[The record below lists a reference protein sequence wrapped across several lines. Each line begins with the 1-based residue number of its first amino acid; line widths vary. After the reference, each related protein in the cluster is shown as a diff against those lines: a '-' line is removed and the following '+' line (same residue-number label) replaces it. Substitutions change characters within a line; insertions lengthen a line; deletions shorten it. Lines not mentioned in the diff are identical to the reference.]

1 MAMFK
6 FKLFILTIF
15 ITCFTRSIF
24 AQMHKDSLE
33 SLYNNY
39 MYLNRQTS
47 KVDSINTILISLQ
60 TQYSNFDAIL
70 RSNNE
75 SIKRITNAQL
85 FTLDK
90 TLKQQRAKIVN
101 SIDFIR
107 SANTSLNAMQVAG
120 SVSSYLDNVGQLN
133 NPANDELGFA
143 LTDDIVKIL
152 DARILSK
159 KGIKT
164 NPNKFVGLVKEVMNA
179 PLTSSFAKSIPIVSN
194 IKGVIDLVVNL
205 TASEKN
211 VEVEDLIKMK
221 NDMKKYVEH
230 YEGLEQANAAF
241 TSNLNSINVRIDVL
255 KSIVRNYTLER
266 LRPINPSVSID
277 TFRNLTSL
285 VNRYGDKEDAQTKV
299 DRIIEGHSDGKGKI
313 NYEKAL
319 SDPQLY
325 YPEYAVNQAQVIYD
339 ELESVSRTFLTNL
352 YTYQQNIEKV
362 MTNSKNNKLGDVGKI
377 DLKTKNLSILLH
389 NVSDAIK
396 NSVNLDD
403 LQTKLRRIN
412 GYMLP

>member
-1 MAMFK
+1 MFK

-15 ITCFTRSIF
+15 ITYFNHSLF

-33 SLYNNY
+33 SLYHNY
-39 MYLNRQTS
+39 MNLNRQTS

-164 NPNKFVGLVKEVMNA
+164 NPNKFISLVKEVMNA

-194 IKGVIDLVVNL
+194 IKGVIDLIVNL

-211 VEVEDLIKMK
+211 VEVDDLIKMK

-255 KSIVRNYTLER
+255 KSIIRNYTLER

>member
-1 MAMFK
+1 MS
-6 FKLFILTIF
+6 KLKITLFLSLIFTSFQTI
-15 ITCFTRSIF
+15 S
-24 AQMHKDSLE
+24 AQMHQQDSLARI
-33 SLYNNY
+33 YNEY
-39 MYLNRQTS
+39 MYLSQQTN
-47 KVDSINTILISLQ
+47 KMDSLKTVLSSLQ

-75 SIKRITNAQL
+75 SIKRITSAQL

-90 TLKQQRAKIVN
+90 SLKQQRAKIVN
-101 SIDFIR
+101 SVDFIR

-164 NPNKFVGLVKEVMNA
+164 NPNKFVGIVKEVMSS
-179 PLTSSFAKSIPIVSN
+179 PVTSSFAKSIPIVSN

-205 TASEKN
+205 TANEKN
-211 VEVEDLIKMK
+211 VEVNDLVKMK
-221 NDMKKYVEH
+221 NDMKKYIEH

-241 TSNLNSINVRIDVL
+241 TSNLNSLNVRIEVL
-255 KSIVRNYTLER
+255 KSIIRNYTLER

-277 TFRNLTSL
+277 TFKNLTSL
-285 VNRYGDKEDAQTKV
+285 VNRYCDKEDAQTKV
-299 DRIIEGHSDGKGKI
+299 DRIIEGHSDGKGKV

-339 ELESVSRTFLTNL
+339 ELENVSRAFLTNL

-362 MTNSKNNKLGDVGKI
+362 MANSKNNKLGDAGKI
-377 DLKTKNLSILLH
+377 DLKTKTLSILLH
-389 NVSDAIK
+389 NVSDAVK

>member
-1 MAMFK
+1 MFK

-15 ITCFTRSIF
+15 ITGSTHSLS
-24 AQMHKDSLE
+24 AQMHRDSLE
-33 SLYNNY
+33 HLYNNY
-39 MYLNRQTS
+39 MNLNRQTS
-47 KVDSINTILISLQ
+47 KVDSINTVLVSLQ

-75 SIKRITNAQL
+75 SIKRITSAQL

-164 NPNKFVGLVKEVMNA
+164 NPNKFVSLVKEVMNA

-277 TFRNLTSL
+277 TFHNLTSL
-285 VNRYGDKEDAQTKV
+285 INRYCDKEDAQTKV
-299 DRIIEGHSDGKGKI
+299 DRIIEGHSDGKGKL

>member
-1 MAMFK
+1 MFK

-15 ITCFTRSIF
+15 ITYFNHSLF

-33 SLYNNY
+33 SLYHNY
-39 MYLNRQTS
+39 MNLNRQTS

-164 NPNKFVGLVKEVMNA
+164 NPNKFISLVKEVMNA

-211 VEVEDLIKMK
+211 VEVDDLIKMK

-255 KSIVRNYTLER
+255 KSIIRNYTLER

>member
-1 MAMFK
+1 MSK

-15 ITCFTRSIF
+15 ITCYSHSLF

-33 SLYNNY
+33 NLYNNY

-47 KVDSINTILISLQ
+47 KVDSINTILLSLQ

-164 NPNKFVGLVKEVMNA
+164 NSNKFVSLVKEVMNA
-179 PLTSSFAKSIPIVSN
+179 PLTSSFVKSIPIVSN

-277 TFRNLTSL
+277 TFHNLTSL
-285 VNRYGDKEDAQTKV
+285 INRYCDKEDAQTKV
-299 DRIIEGHSDGKGKI
+299 DRIIEGHSDGKGKL

>member
-1 MAMFK
+1 MFK
-6 FKLFILTIF
+6 FKLFIL
-15 ITCFTRSIF
+15 ITFTFCSIHSLS
-24 AQMHKDSLE
+24 AQMHRDSLE

-39 MYLNRQTS
+39 MNLNRQTS
-47 KVDSINTILISLQ
+47 KVDSINTVLISLQ

-164 NPNKFVGLVKEVMNA
+164 SPTKFVSLVKEVMNA
-179 PLTSSFAKSIPIVSN
+179 PITSSFAKSIPIVSN

-266 LRPINPSVSID
+266 VRPINPSVSID
-277 TFRNLTSL
+277 TFHNLTSL
-285 VNRYGDKEDAQTKV
+285 INRYCDKEDAQTKV
-299 DRIIEGHSDGKGKI
+299 DRIIEGHSDGKGKL

-403 LQTKLRRIN
+403 LQAKLRRIN

>member
-1 MAMFK
+1 
-6 FKLFILTIF
+6 
-15 ITCFTRSIF
+15 
-24 AQMHKDSLE
+24 
-33 SLYNNY
+33 
-39 MYLNRQTS
+39 
-47 KVDSINTILISLQ
+47 
-60 TQYSNFDAIL
+60 
-70 RSNNE
+70 
-75 SIKRITNAQL
+75 
-85 FTLDK
+85 
-90 TLKQQRAKIVN
+90 
-101 SIDFIR
+101 
-107 SANTSLNAMQVAG
+107 
-120 SVSSYLDNVGQLN
+120 
-133 NPANDELGFA
+133 
-143 LTDDIVKIL
+143 
-152 DARILSK
+152 
-159 KGIKT
+159 
-164 NPNKFVGLVKEVMNA
+164 
-179 PLTSSFAKSIPIVSN
+179 
-194 IKGVIDLVVNL
+194 
-205 TASEKN
+205 
-211 VEVEDLIKMK
+211 MK

-255 KSIVRNYTLER
+255 KSIVRNYSLER

-285 VNRYGDKEDAQTKV
+285 VNRYCDKEDAQTKV
-299 DRIIEGHSDGKGKI
+299 DRIIEGHSDGKGKL